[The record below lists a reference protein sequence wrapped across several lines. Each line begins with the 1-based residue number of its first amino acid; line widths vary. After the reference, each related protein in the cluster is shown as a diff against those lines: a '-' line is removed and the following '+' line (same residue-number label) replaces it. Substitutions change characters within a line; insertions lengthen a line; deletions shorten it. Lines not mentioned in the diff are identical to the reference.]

1 MTRDEEINIIARIKN
16 GERELYSTIVD
27 EYSKRLLIFVSGFTK
42 DGDVAQDILQETFVR
57 AFFKIGKFRGESSF
71 YTWLNRIA
79 YNETISYL
87 RKSRK
92 SVKMPFFEDP
102 DKVVDYM
109 ARLVGEE
116 LLDETD
122 QMREEAEMLCRREEK
137 MIESLELLSVEE
149 RTLLNMFYYKQV
161 SIKEICEITNM
172 GESNVK
178 VKLFRAK
185 KHLRRIIE
193 CCK

>member
-137 MIESLELLSVEE
+137 MIESLELLSVEV

-185 KHLRRIIE
+185 KHLRRIME